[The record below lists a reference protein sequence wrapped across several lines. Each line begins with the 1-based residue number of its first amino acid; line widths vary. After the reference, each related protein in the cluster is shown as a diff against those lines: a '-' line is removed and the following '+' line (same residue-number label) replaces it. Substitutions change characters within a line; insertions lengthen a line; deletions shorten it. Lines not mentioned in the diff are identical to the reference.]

1 MIQLK
6 ITHLGHSAKL
16 TFPAKYERV
25 ALALWT
31 IGLDR
36 DPEKYTLRRL
46 GAEFTST
53 TEEESQ
59 MISVFGREQH
69 IGGSDTSFQS
79 CQNTDVWH
87 TFRPPRNWKYCLGC
101 ST

>member
-6 ITHLGHSAKL
+6 IKHLGHSAKL

-36 DPEKYTLRRL
+36 DPEKYTLR
-46 GAEFTST
+46 
-53 TEEESQ
+53 
-59 MISVFGREQH
+59 
-69 IGGSDTSFQS
+69 
-79 CQNTDVWH
+79 
-87 TFRPPRNWKYCLGC
+87 
-101 ST
+101 